1 VGDTVTL
8 GIRPEHLT
16 LGGGDLTLAVDL
28 IEPLGSETLL
38 HGRVVGRDNDAI
50 TVKVSGAV
58 GSVETVTVGV
68 QADQA
73 HVFDGVTGR
82 RIDPVK

>member
-1 VGDTVTL
+1 
-8 GIRPEHLT
+8 
-16 LGGGDLTLAVDL
+16 
-28 IEPLGSETLL
+28 
-38 HGRVVGRDNDAI
+38 
-50 TVKVSGAV
+50 VKVSGAV